1 MSRRP
6 AAVALALAFA
16 VLAAVAVPV
25 VASDDPLADA
35 RHAVTRL
42 RFTAEVS
49 VEWVDEVGSHRS
61 LLTLQSDRG
70 HVRVDGPGDEAVLW
84 SSGTALLDLP
94 HAGRKYEM
102 RTGPGPVIAGRP
114 TNAVAIRS
122 GGVVRERLAVDRD
135 SGLVL
140 ERVQLD
146 AAGDPLRSVRVER
159 LSMWAPSA
167 PPMPTTTTIAGEHGR
182 RVAPASLPARYRT
195 PAELPGGYARVGA
208 YWRGEMAHLLY
219 SDGLHGVSVFAQR
232 GSLDGD
238 DLPAGARRVSL
249 GDRTGHVYA
258 WPSGEAVTWTAGG
271 VVYTVVGDGPM
282 EDVLAVAGWLPEPPP
297 PSLLGR
303 LRQRCRAVAEVL
315 AGRSF

>member
-6 AAVALALAFA
+6 AALALAVGMVIA
-16 VLAAVAVPV
+16 VTVP
-25 VASDDPLADA
+25 AMAGDDPLAEA
-35 RHAVTRL
+35 RDAVTRL

-49 VEWVDEVGSHRS
+49 VAWVDEVGAHRS
-61 LLTLQSDRG
+61 VLTLQSDKG
-70 HVRVDGPGDEAVLW
+70 NVRIDGPGEHAVLW

-94 HAGRKYEM
+94 PASRKYEM
-102 RTGPGPVIAGRP
+102 RSGPGTDVAGRA
-114 TNAVAIRS
+114 TIAVEIRS

-146 AAGDPLRSVRVER
+146 RGGRPLRTVRIER
-159 LSMWAPSA
+159 LAMSTPSF
-167 PPMPTTTTIAGEHGR
+167 PTTTTIAGTQAR

-195 PAELPGGYARVGA
+195 PPELAAGYARVGA
-208 YWRGEMAHLLY
+208 YWRGEIAHLLY

-238 DLPAGARRVSL
+238 DLPPGASRVRV
-249 GDRTGHVYA
+249 GERTAFVYA
-258 WPSGEAVTWTAGG
+258 WPSGEAVTWSAGG

-282 EDVLAVAGWLPEPPP
+282 EDVLAVAGSLPEPAS
-297 PSLLGR
+297 PSMFTR
-303 LRQRCRAVAEVL
+303 LRQRCRAVAELLV
-315 AGRSF
+315 APSS